1 MGEEGERSRRNRE
14 DKRQLSERH
23 APPEAALTTRPAA
36 SALQALLAQAD
47 PAAPR
52 GDSQGM
58 SLKDDAS
65 CGTSIFFSF
74 GGGRGNTNGGR
85 PERRLKFSLHLSQE
99 PLSST
104 CLQVWLELP
113 SLCLM
118 PQTS

>member
-65 CGTSIFFSF
+65 CGTSTFFSF
-74 GGGRGNTNGGR
+74 GEGRGNTNGGR

-99 PLSST
+99 PLSPT

-118 PQTS
+118 LQTS